1 MELLHRGAAPKGNLR
16 LYCVFLAATGFVLDR
31 AVFLV
36 YVGRHGLDV
45 QQVALCEAMF
55 QLAIVMFEIPTGWVS
70 DRFGRKTSLMVGTS
84 LLAAYNMG
92 MLLVQGFAGYM
103 GMMALCEIGRAHV

>member
-55 QLAIVMFEIPTGWVS
+55 QLAIVMFEIPTGSGVRHRSWSAPRCWRHTTWECCWSKV
-70 DRFGRKTSLMVGTS
+70 L
-84 LLAAYNMG
+84 
-92 MLLVQGFAGYM
+92 
-103 GMMALCEIGRAHV
+103 RAIWA